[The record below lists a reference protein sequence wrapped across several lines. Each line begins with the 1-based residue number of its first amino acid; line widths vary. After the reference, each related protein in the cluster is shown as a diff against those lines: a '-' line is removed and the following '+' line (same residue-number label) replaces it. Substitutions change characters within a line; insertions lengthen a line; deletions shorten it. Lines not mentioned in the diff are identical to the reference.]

1 MKQLSDALHSH
12 KSLLSVASDLMA
24 LTLLK
29 PPAHYGADIVLGS
42 SQRFGVPMG
51 YGGPHAA
58 FFAVI
63 DKLNRKIPGR
73 IVGISKDRLGKTAL
87 RLALQTR
94 EQHIKRDKATSNIC
108 TAQALLANVASSYCV
123 YHGPKGLQNISRR
136 IFSLTSILA
145 NAIENDSCPHE
156 LINKTWFDTLTIKL
170 GNGISSEQLLDK
182 ALKEFKSLARKCT
195 AIII

>member
-1 MKQLSDALHSH
+1 M
-12 KSLLSVASDLMA
+12 
-24 LTLLK
+24 
-29 PPAHYGADIVLGS
+29 
-42 SQRFGVPMG
+42 
-51 YGGPHAA
+51 
-58 FFAVI
+58 
-63 DKLNRKIPGR
+63 
-73 IVGISKDRLGKTAL
+73 

-182 ALKEFKSLARKCT
+182 ALKEFNINLFAVDTTTISLALDETTTKLMLK
-195 AIII
+195 IY